1 MRGIYENIKDV
12 MDVSRQD
19 FLQDYALAGETE
31 KDEFLRDLLA
41 KNKANQQIIQEW
53 QARRRKIQNKI
64 KNRDLFEIAHNPQS
78 AGIPE

>member
-1 MRGIYENIKDV
+1 

-64 KNRDLFEIAHNPQS
+64 KNRDLFEIAHNPQP
-78 AGIPE
+78 ADLPE